1 MSATSGLFRSRWLSS
16 RYSLPAPGASMFQAI
31 TRTLPRH
38 FQAAAVVLGLGAVAM
53 SLLSGS
59 HGSTAEP
66 ERQVSAP
73 VAELRAGQSPT
84 PPERNQAQSPA
95 TEVPEPS
102 ISSGFAQKEIARLS
116 QEKVLVQ
123 PKPVMARPPLQA
135 VSSAGREPQACQTGL
150 IAGKAPTPPQP
161 PARGVRT
168 AQAEAAP
175 LEPKR

>member
-1 MSATSGLFRSRWLSS
+1 
-16 RYSLPAPGASMFQAI
+16 MFQAF
-31 TRTLPRH
+31 TRTLPRRY
-38 FQAAAVVLGLGAVAM
+38 QAAAAVLLGLGALAGW

-59 HGSTAEP
+59 RGSTTEP

-73 VAELRAGQSPT
+73 AAELRAGQSPT
-84 PPERNQAQSPA
+84 SPERNQAQSPA

-102 ISSGFAQKEIARLS
+102 MSSGFAQNEIARLS

-123 PKPVMARPPLQA
+123 PKPVTARPPLQA
-135 VSSAGREPQACQTGL
+135 VSSAGRQPQTGASQAGL
-150 IAGKAPTPPQP
+150 IARKAPTPPQP

-175 LEPKR
+175 LERKR